1 MASGKEAQMK
11 RADEMRSVFARH
23 EESGLSLKAFGEREG
38 ISYTTLQYW
47 RRKLSG
53 KKGGRKGS
61 PVPAALAPVRIVPDA
76 PEVERRSSAF
86 DVWLSN
92 GISVE
97 VPTGFDEREL
107 RRLVE
112 VLAAC

>member
-1 MASGKEAQMK
+1 MK

-53 KKGGRKGS
+53 KMTS
-61 PVPAALAPVRIVPDA
+61 PVPAALARVRVVPDA

-97 VPTGFDEREL
+97 VPAGFDEREL

-112 VLAAC
+112 VLATC

>member
-1 MASGKEAQMK
+1 MK

-53 KKGGRKGS
+53 KKGGKRTS
-61 PVPAALAPVRIVPDA
+61 PVPAGLTRVRIIPDA

-86 DVWLSN
+86 DVWFSN

-97 VPTGFDEREL
+97 VPSGFDEQEL
-107 RRLVE
+107 RRLVG
-112 VLAAC
+112 VLATC